1 MGRDF
6 GCSVNL
12 DQMQRWWNGIFRRE
26 NPGFICKALR
36 ILYIRDSLHLQRGW
50 RELPSQQLAP
60 RHGEKPGGMSGAYSL
75 LSSPR
80 GPFGYW
86 VPTGLEST
94 TEAVKPSASQWPLL
108 EGMLLQG
115 QLTLALWVGAN

>member
-12 DQMQRWWNGIFRRE
+12 DQMQKWWNGIFRRE

-50 RELPSQQLAP
+50 RELLAMGRSQV
-60 RHGEKPGGMSGAYSL
+60 GMLGAYSL

-80 GPFGYW
+80 VPFGHW
-86 VPTGLEST
+86 IPVGPEST
-94 TEAVKPSASQWPLL
+94 TEAIKPSASQWPL

-115 QLTLALWVGAN
+115 QLILGLWVGAN

>member
-1 MGRDF
+1 MESSEEKTQASFVKHCGSCTSETAFTCREGGENFPASSWPLAMGR
-6 GCSVNL
+6 
-12 DQMQRWWNGIFRRE
+12 
-26 NPGFICKALR
+26 
-36 ILYIRDSLHLQRGW
+36 
-50 RELPSQQLAP
+50 SQV
-60 RHGEKPGGMSGAYSL
+60 GMSGAYSL

-108 EGMLLQG
+108 EGVLLQG

>member
-12 DQMQRWWNGIFRRE
+12 DQMQKWWNGIFRRE

-50 RELPSQQLAP
+50 RELPSQHLAP
-60 RHGEKPGGMSGAYSL
+60 RHGEKPGGHVGSL
-75 LSSPR
+75 FSA
-80 GPFGYW
+80 
-86 VPTGLEST
+86 VIATGSF
-94 TEAVKPSASQWPLL
+94 W
-108 EGMLLQG
+108 
-115 QLTLALWVGAN
+115 ALDSCWAGKHN